1 MGRSEHRR
9 ELTPD
14 RVSADDA
21 GYMSIQ
27 MTAEL
32 LGVSRERVSKAVQ
45 RGDLKAVRRGSENQT
60 GVVYI
65 HRSEIRN
72 WVKAEPHLVNRLEVD
87 MTWLVDLLTEG

>member
-1 MGRSEHRR
+1 MSRSEHRR

-45 RGDLKAVRRGSENQT
+45 RGDLKAVRRG
-60 GVVYI
+60 I
-65 HRSEIRN
+65 HSPQRN
-72 WVKAEPHLVNRLEVD
+72 TQL
-87 MTWLVDLLTEG
+87 GQS